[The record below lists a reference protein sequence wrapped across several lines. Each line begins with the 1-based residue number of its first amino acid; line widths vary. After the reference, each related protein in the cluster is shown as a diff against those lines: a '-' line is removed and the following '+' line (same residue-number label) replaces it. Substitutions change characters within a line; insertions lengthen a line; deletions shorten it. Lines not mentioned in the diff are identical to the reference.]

1 MSRRRF
7 MGRIL
12 KYWSRVEY
20 TRANRGTTGIGIN
33 FELPANLDHALAH
46 AGDTDAQP
54 AWAGRVAVF
63 RRGDAAAV
71 VGDFQSDAC
80 GVVAKSYSSELA
92 SGMALNI
99 GEALLGDPEKGGFD
113 NLRKSAKTGRQFE
126 GDVDTAAFAET
137 VDIFLEGRDEAEIVE
152 QRRVQQIRKGA
163 DFA

>member
-1 MSRRRF
+1 

-33 FELPANLDHALAH
+33 FELPANLGHAFAH
-46 AGDTDAQP
+46 ARNTDAQP
-54 AWAGRVAVF
+54 SRAGRVAVF

-99 GEALLGDPEKGGFD
+99 GEALLGDAEKGGFD
-113 NLRKSAKTGRQFE
+113 NLRKAPKPAWQFQS
-126 GDVDTAAFAET
+126 DVDIAAFAET
-137 VDIFLEGRDEAEIVE
+137 VDIFFEGRDQTEIIE
-152 QRRVQQIRKGA
+152 
-163 DFA
+163 